1 LPEKSLAKAKKE
13 CKRRAAELYDEALFK
28 DPPAKEDCPICF
40 LPMPMKLI
48 CCLSLPPATVSSVPI
63 YDFAVDKEDMG
74 MEAYYPCCGKSICRG
89 CEYSFYESEKIDTC
103 QFCKAERIGTVDTE
117 GKSVEYQLRLMKR
130 VEANDAGAMCVLA
143 HNYHYGERGLQQD
156 WAKALE
162 LYARA
167 AEFGSSQAHFFMGII
182 YRQEGDLKKAKF
194 HYEAAAMAGHEDAR
208 CKIGVMEY
216 ESWRHGGMEYQS
228 GHLER
233 AVKHLRIAASVGD
246 HGAMHTLR
254 TFFEAG
260 VVSRVSIDSTL
271 IAYNNSCTEMRS
283 EARDTYISVFI
294 DPYGFSEHNPI
305 YNHKVHLSDFAL

>member
-1 LPEKSLAKAKKE
+1 
-13 CKRRAAELYDEALFK
+13 
-28 DPPAKEDCPICF
+28 
-40 LPMPMKLI
+40 
-48 CCLSLPPATVSSVPI
+48 
-63 YDFAVDKEDMG
+63 
-74 MEAYYPCCGKSICRG
+74 
-89 CEYSFYESEKIDTC
+89 
-103 QFCKAERIGTVDTE
+103 
-117 GKSVEYQLRLMKR
+117 
-130 VEANDAGAMCVLA
+130 
-143 HNYHYGERGLQQD
+143 
-156 WAKALE
+156 
-162 LYARA
+162 
-167 AEFGSSQAHFFMGII
+167 MGII

-194 HYEAAAMAGHEDAR
+194 NYEAAAMAGHEDAR
-208 CKIGVMEY
+208 CKIGFMEY

-260 VVSRVSIDSTL
+260 VVSRESIDSTL

-283 EARDTYISVFI
+283 EARDTYIRVFI